1 MNPVLAKYGN
11 IPVSAASLAL
21 EFPEIRKPGQKLGL
35 LERDGEIIRLK
46 RGLYVCSPKATG
58 KPLSLE
64 LIANR
69 LLTPSYVST
78 STALR
83 FYGLI
88 PEAVYLTQSMTTK
101 EAREY
106 DTPLGRFEFTHIK
119 KKAFNIGIRN
129 IEGNGYSFLIAS
141 PEKALCDLIAYT
153 PSLLLRYRKEAIAY
167 LEEDIRLDMEAFFK
181 FNSKIF
187 EQYIAASGKK
197 STSISTI
204 LKLLVNGQRDL

>member
-69 LLTPSYVST
+69 LLTPSYVSM

-83 FYGLI
+83 FYGLT

-129 IEGNGYSFLIAS
+129 IEENGYSFLIAS

-181 FNSKIF
+181 FNSEIF

>member
-129 IEGNGYSFLIAS
+129 IEENGYSFLIAS